1 MENKKLT
8 IPNYQDQINP
18 AVIWSI
24 FKNSWK
30 FISIFLVVN
39 ICVAVIYSLNI
50 PNTYTST
57 AKLELVDSSQQQS
70 ISGGGSQFGE
80 LGSFMGMDLGGTNES
95 ALVTARINARF
106 FALKIANL
114 DGILPNLMAAKGYDF
129 TANKTLFH
137 STLYDES
144 ENKWNVSFTNQK
156 IYERFRSTVL
166 VSFDQKSQLFTIA
179 VKHFS
184 PIFAY
189 ELLQLV
195 LDEINLLSRANAVNE
210 SKESIAFLKDQLS
223 VNTQA
228 NVILSINALIES
240 QLKAQMLAYAQK
252 DFLLKPVDPAY
263 IPDIKSG
270 PQRAKIVILWV
281 IFSFIGVI
289 IFLVS
294 KDTVWLNSKSSSNK

>member
-18 AVIWSI
+18 AVVWST

-30 FISIFLVVN
+30 FISIFLAIN
-39 ICVAVIYSLNI
+39 ICVSVIYSLNI
-50 PNTYTST
+50 PNTYTSI
-57 AKLELVDSSQQQS
+57 AKLELVDNSQQKS
-70 ISGGGSQFGE
+70 ISGAASQFGE
-80 LGSFMGMDLGGTNES
+80 IGSFLGMELGGDNES
-95 ALVTARINARF
+95 ALVSARIDSRF

-114 DGILPNLMAAKGYDF
+114 DGILPSLMAAKGYDF
-129 TANKTLFH
+129 TANKIIFH
-137 STLYDES
+137 SKLYDES
-144 ENKWNVSFTNQK
+144 KNKWNVSFTNQK
-156 IYERFRSTVL
+156 IYEKFRSTVS
-166 VSFDQKSQLFTIA
+166 VSFDQKSQLFTIS

-195 LDEINLLSRANAVNE
+195 IDEINLLSRENAVNE
-210 SKESIAFLKDQLS
+210 SEESIAFLQDQLS
-223 VNTQA
+223 VNTQS

-240 QLKAQMLAYAQK
+240 QLKAQMLAYVKK

-281 IFSFIGVI
+281 IFSFIGAI

-294 KDTVWLNSKSSSNK
+294 KDTVWLNAKSISNK

>member
-8 IPNYQDQINP
+8 IPNYQDQISP
-18 AVIWSI
+18 AVVWNVL
-24 FKNSWK
+24 KNSWK
-30 FISIFLVVN
+30 FISIFIALN
-39 ICVAVIYSLNI
+39 ICVSVMYSLNI
-50 PNTYTST
+50 PNTYTSI

-70 ISGGGSQFGE
+70 ISSGGSQFGE
-80 LGSFMGMDLGGTNES
+80 LGSFMGMDLGGNNES
-95 ALVTARINARF
+95 ALISARINSRF

-166 VSFDQKSQLFTIA
+166 VSFDQKSQLFSIA
-179 VKHFS
+179 VKHVS

-195 LDEINLLSRANAVNE
+195 LDEINLLSRENAVNE
-210 SKESIAFLKDQLS
+210 SEESIAFLKDQLS

-281 IFSFIGVI
+281 IFSIIGVM
-289 IFLVS
+289 IFLVT
-294 KDTVWLNSKSSSNK
+294 KDIIWVDSKSSSN